1 MLLLEWPSIILLSKK
16 GTQNRTKKA
25 ALTFDTVGL
34 VKLLRQTADELELA
48 HKKQL
53 RGDE

>member
-1 MLLLEWPSIILLSKK
+1 M
-16 GTQNRTKKA
+16 GNGTKKA

-34 VKLLRQTADELELA
+34 VQWLRQTANELELA

-53 RGDE
+53 RGDK